1 MVEQRM
7 TLGKI
12 NSCEGFNVSLSNFEG
27 LGLILVTYKK
37 VYFNRLVE
45 WWPSLLLETLIFH

>member
-45 WWPSLLLETLIFH
+45 WWPSLHLETLIFH